1 MNKKYNKGFTL
12 IELLVVIAIIGIL
25 SGVVLVNLGGES
37 EKAKNARIKASMGQL
52 RTLMES
58 DRAASTTLS
67 YRDPDTVGAT
77 LKTDM
82 TSTKTGGSQFIGHAS
97 GGKWCAEV
105 KLVGTPAT
113 YWCVDSTGYAGSTAN
128 CEATNYDCQ

>member
-1 MNKKYNKGFTL
+1 MNQKNKKGFTL

-37 EKAKNARIKASMGQL
+37 EKAKNARIKANMAQL

-77 LKTDM
+77 LITDM
-82 TSTKTGGSQFIGHAS
+82 TTKTGGSQFIGEAS

-105 KLVGTPAT
+105 KLVGTVAN

-128 CEATNYDCQ
+128 CEANNYDCQ